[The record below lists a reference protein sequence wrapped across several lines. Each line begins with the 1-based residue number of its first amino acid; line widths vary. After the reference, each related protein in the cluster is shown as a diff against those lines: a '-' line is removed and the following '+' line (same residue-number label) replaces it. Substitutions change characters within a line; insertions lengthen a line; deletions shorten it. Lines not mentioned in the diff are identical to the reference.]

1 MQITYHNILKMN
13 IRLSKYESTSAT
25 CAIAN
30 TQYSSSF
37 RQIKYNRQP
46 PSLDWRAVS
55 SGCDIL
61 QPVRTVMSLIV
72 STVWCCW
79 CIVFVASRVFA
90 FLQRTLLLLF
100 SLSGSRDIC
109 IGVHSMSA
117 CVCGR
122 AEVIRALFPVLVKYY
137 CQFVF
142 VLSIIISNS
151 QYCVHLFV
159 DLISIIIPLW
169 KRDFPLKGKG
179 SFYIAQYPVRRTAQ
193 SALHFLPSLTDL
205 FVPTPFSASPGS
217 ILAMQQLRATTKS
230 LICPP
235 LSIAR
240 YSFIQLNRQGRQ
252 WRAGKCPIFQT
263 VAKGDSNPGSLDCD
277 SGILPLSYRAPHNAS
292 SIVYSP
298 RIRSHWRGLLYVHD
312 VYYTVWVDYVCSQ

>member
-13 IRLSKYESTSAT
+13 IGLSKYESTSAT

-37 RQIKYNRQP
+37 RQITYNRQP

-55 SGCDIL
+55 CGCDIL

-72 STVWCCW
+72 STVWC
-79 CIVFVASRVFA
+79 VFA

-100 SLSGSRDIC
+100 SLSGSRDLC
-109 IGVHSMSA
+109 IGVHSMSV

-122 AEVIRALFPVLVKYY
+122 AQVIRALFPVLVKYY

-142 VLSIIISNS
+142 LLSIIISNS
-151 QYCVHLFV
+151 QSCVHLFV

-179 SFYIAQYPVRRTAQ
+179 SFYIAQYPVRWIAQ

-205 FVPTPFSASPGS
+205 FIPTPFSASPGS

-230 LICPP
+230 LIFPP
-235 LSIAR
+235 LCIAR
-240 YSFIQLNRQGRQ
+240 YSFI
-252 WRAGKCPIFQT
+252 
-263 VAKGDSNPGSLDCD
+263 
-277 SGILPLSYRAPHNAS
+277 
-292 SIVYSP
+292 
-298 RIRSHWRGLLYVHD
+298 
-312 VYYTVWVDYVCSQ
+312 